1 MRARLAGPEQSEEG
15 RPLYQRLTVALRSR
29 ILAGALRAG
38 AQLPPERELSE
49 QFGVSRATV
58 RQALDQLSQAG
69 MLTRVQGRGT
79 FVTAQGAITQPLDRV
94 TAFREALAA
103 QGMVP
108 GLRLVERTAEAG
120 DVVLSRLL
128 GVPPDVP
135 LTRLVCLGLGND
147 EPLAVYRS
155 YVAAGR
161 FEETVDAFCE
171 AIGAGT
177 PPPMVSEL
185 YAQRRGLAGLRAEQT
200 FESRVA
206 AADDLALLRFD
217 APAAVFHVT
226 SLIFTP
232 DGEPVEYRQAVY
244 RGDRYKFNM
253 ERRLHIAVAFTGE
266 GTR

>member
-1 MRARLAGPEQSEEG
+1 MSTYATLPEHSDG
-15 RPLYQRLTVALRSR
+15 GPLYQRLMVALRSR
-29 ILAGALRAG
+29 ILAGSLRAG

-58 RQALDQLSQAG
+58 RQALDQLSRAG

-79 FVTAQGAITQPLDRV
+79 FVTAQDAITQPLDHV

-103 QGMVP
+103 QGRVP
-108 GLRLVERTAEAG
+108 GLRLIERTTEAG

-128 GVPPDVP
+128 GVPPNSP
-135 LTRLVCLGLGND
+135 LTRLVCLGLGSD

-155 YVAAGR
+155 YVETERLG
-161 FEETVDAFCE
+161 ETVDAFCA
-171 AIGAGT
+171 AIAGGT
-177 PPPMVSEL
+177 PPPLVSEL
-185 YAQRRGLAGLRAEQT
+185 YAQRRRVAGLRAEQT

-206 AADDLALLRFD
+206 AADDHALLRLA

-253 ERRLHIAVAFTGE
+253 ERRLHIGAAFPE
-266 GTR
+266 EDRR